1 MAYLDF
7 FLYIQLRRMQLL
19 PPWHQYNNLAQCLVS
34 FKLPLMSSIANR
46 HVSSIDLQEKDP
58 IFLKKHVL
66 SNQNEV
72 CNDCGF
78 PKNIGTKMI
87 LFFVVFVVGFGIYFG
102 IYFGIDM
109 LIIVL
114 LNFLVNMFFLVP
126 TCSGDFILVATKIL
140 HSCIFVKLH
149 NC

>member
-7 FLYIQLRRMQLL
+7 FYTFSSEGCNYCHLGTSITILHSVWCHLSFLLCRLQLID
-19 PPWHQYNNLAQCLVS
+19 
-34 FKLPLMSSIANR
+34 MSHISIYWER
-46 HVSSIDLQEKDP
+46 
-58 IFLKKHVL
+58 IFLKKHLL

-72 CNDCGF
+72 CNDCSF
-78 PKNIGTKMI
+78 PKNIGTKII

-114 LNFLVNMFFLVP
+114 LNFLDKHVFLVP
-126 TCSGDFILVATKIL
+126 TCSGDFILVTTKIL

>member
-1 MAYLDF
+1 
-7 FLYIQLRRMQLL
+7 
-19 PPWHQYNNLAQCLVS
+19 
-34 FKLPLMSSIANR
+34 MSSIANR
-46 HVSSIDLQEKDP
+46 HVSSIDILEKDP
-58 IFLKKHVL
+58 IFLKIHLL

-87 LFFVVFVVGFGIYFG
+87 LFFVVFVVGFE

-114 LNFLVNMFFLVP
+114 LNFLDKHVLLIP
-126 TCSGDFILVATKIL
+126 TCSDFIRVTTKIL

>member
-1 MAYLDF
+1 
-7 FLYIQLRRMQLL
+7 
-19 PPWHQYNNLAQCLVS
+19 
-34 FKLPLMSSIANR
+34 MSSIYNR

-58 IFLKKHVL
+58 IFLKKHLL

-78 PKNIGTKMI
+78 PKNIGTKMV

-114 LNFLVNMFFLVP
+114 LNFLDKHVFFSSHLFWWFYSCNYMYQDI
-126 TCSGDFILVATKIL
+126 TFLYILLNCTIVKIL
-140 HSCIFVKLH
+140 RTFFFTNRILFLFKENLKG
-149 NC
+149 

>member
-1 MAYLDF
+1 
-7 FLYIQLRRMQLL
+7 
-19 PPWHQYNNLAQCLVS
+19 
-34 FKLPLMSSIANR
+34 MSSIANR
-46 HVSSIDLQEKDP
+46 HVSCIDLLGKDP
-58 IFLKKHVL
+58 IFLKKHLL

-72 CNDCGF
+72 CNDCSF

-114 LNFLVNMFFLVP
+114 LNFLDKHVFFSSHLFWWFYSCNYQDI
-126 TCSGDFILVATKIL
+126 TFLYICKIAQLLKYCGLFSLQIEFYFYLKKTKRG
-140 HSCIFVKLH
+140 KLFMD
-149 NC
+149 